1 MNTIFSKFRID
12 LVLHSKN
19 QQNFVFFFFFVPS
32 ITSNVYTRIEKKRKK
47 KKPETIKSFHEHF
60 EIYRL
65 LLSTPIFRIA
75 TRICVRLAPPNVDRS
90 TLRFAA
96 CQMRRI
102 LLLREWNSRDSN
114 CFWKNFEMRRCYNRR
129 YTSFYSIMSNIYI
142 YICWVGWNILNYLLF
157 ICILIIFFFQS
168 SFFSQIRIH
177 PRLGDWKGNFER
189 IRVYFQK
196 RGGGN
201 SCAEKLAES
210 LV

>member
-1 MNTIFSKFRID
+1 M
-12 LVLHSKN
+12 
-19 QQNFVFFFFFVPS
+19 S
-32 ITSNVYTRIEKKRKK
+32 IRVSKKRKK

-142 YICWVGWNILNYLLF
+142 YMLGRLEYSELF
-157 ICILIIFFFQS
+157 IIYMYFNYFFFSKFFFLTNSNS
-168 SFFSQIRIH
+168 STSGRLKREFWTHTCVFSETR
-177 PRLGDWKGNFER
+177 RRKFVRREVGREFSVDW
-189 IRVYFQK
+189 V
-196 RGGGN
+196 
-201 SCAEKLAES
+201 
-210 LV
+210 

>member
-1 MNTIFSKFRID
+1 M
-12 LVLHSKN
+12 
-19 QQNFVFFFFFVPS
+19 S
-32 ITSNVYTRIEKKRKK
+32 IRVSKKREK

-129 YTSFYSIMSNIYI
+129 CTSFYSIMSNIYI
-142 YICWVGWNILNYLLF
+142 YMLGRLEYSELF
-157 ICILIIFFFQS
+157 IIYMYFNYFFFQS

>member
-1 MNTIFSKFRID
+1 M
-12 LVLHSKN
+12 
-19 QQNFVFFFFFVPS
+19 S
-32 ITSNVYTRIEKKRKK
+32 IRVSKKRKKK

-114 CFWKNFEMRRCYNRR
+114 CFWKNFEMRRCYTRR
-129 YTSFYSIMSNIYI
+129 YISFYSIMSNI

-157 ICILIIFFFQS
+157 ICILIIFFFKVL
-168 SFFSQIRIH
+168 FSHKFEFIHVWEIEKGILNAYVCIFRNEEEEIRA
-177 PRLGDWKGNFER
+177 PRSWP
-189 IRVYFQK
+189 RV
-196 RGGGN
+196 
-201 SCAEKLAES
+201 
-210 LV
+210 